1 MRRVAAVLAVVVG
14 VTLIGFTFAEHL
26 FARSQD
32 AQTVAD
38 QYAPLM
44 SAKGLHDLN
53 TGFDAVQAAG
63 GELATSAEPRLQQA
77 VGMSDAQFKQYV
89 AQEMPGIAK
98 FDAQAPGVVAL
109 VGPVIGKMVAAR
121 GDYTKASEIPVSWL
135 PLTSAPWLFLG
146 IGLLLVGVGAYAL
159 WRPGML
165 ASFALLLVGLGIAV
179 APLVIGIPGKV
190 DAAVRVTEIGR
201 IGLAPA
207 TGQKAVGATALFDG
221 MAADVQTKLEP
232 ALEQRLGA
240 GEFAQQFPTLARW
253 VERWQSSTS
262 AQSHDLSDSQVAF
275 ASTFANADKI
285 PLEPIPWM
293 FIIPG
298 VALAILAGV
307 SLLPARREAE
317 ARVPA
322 ATGIAN
328 PVS

>member
-1 MRRVAAVLAVVVG
+1 MRRVVGVLAIVVG

-32 AQTVAD
+32 AQTIAD

-44 SAKGLHDLN
+44 SAKGLHNLS
-53 TGFDAVQAAG
+53 TGFDAVKAAG
-63 GELATSAEPRLQQA
+63 GELATSAEPKLQQA
-77 VGMSDAQFKQYV
+77 LGMDDAQFEQYV

-98 FDAQAPGVVAL
+98 FDAQAPGVVEL
-109 VGPVIGKMVAAR
+109 VGPVIGKMVAER
-121 GDYTKASEIPVSWL
+121 PDYTKASDIPVSWL

-146 IGLLLVGVGAYAL
+146 VGLLLIGVGAYVL
-159 WRPGML
+159 WRPGTL
-165 ASFALLLVGLGIAV
+165 ASVALLLVGLGIAI

-221 MAADVQTKLEP
+221 MAADVHTKLSP

-240 GEFAQQFPTLARW
+240 GEFAQQFPTLAEW
-253 VERWQSSTS
+253 VDSWQSSIS

-298 VALAILAGV
+298 VVLAILAGV
-307 SLLPARREAE
+307 TLLPARRNAE
-317 ARVPA
+317 APA
-322 ATGIAN
+322 PAQ
-328 PVS
+328 PVTVG